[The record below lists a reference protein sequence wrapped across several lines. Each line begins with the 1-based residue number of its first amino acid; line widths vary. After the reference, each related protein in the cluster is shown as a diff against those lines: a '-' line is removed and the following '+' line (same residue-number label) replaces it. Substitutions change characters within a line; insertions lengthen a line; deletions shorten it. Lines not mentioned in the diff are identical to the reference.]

1 MAQNYPEFLDPV
13 ETASRD
19 YLDRLQEAA
28 LIEQIKNGFEN
39 APLIREIWNKAGVK
53 PSDIKSMSDFREK
66 APMFD
71 KDDQRAFRDNHSDL
85 TGGFVPIRPGSTM
98 SIGTTSGTTGDPTPV
113 PNLRRSPSEI
123 AYARAAWHQGA
134 RPGDYLTHL
143 LFTYRGG
150 HRGRLNKELGWAE
163 INYAMAPQEIPR
175 IAEGSKRYR
184 PTSMKVFASPFI
196 LMFEQYF
203 EQSGDDPVDVFSS
216 YKGIIFGG
224 EPLSDRLKALTQS
237 WRITLFETT
246 AFGEVSSGN
255 HCRMHDGFHAP
266 EDHGFIETVDPVTG
280 EPVRDGEIGELV
292 VSMFCDPMMPFI
304 RYRTGDLVIIDRSK
318 CGCGSTHARFQ
329 LLGRATDQ
337 ILVEGRSILPREI
350 MGLIE
355 TEDETRSNLFQ
366 IIRSAREM
374 DILKIRVGYD
384 PARMKGNQ
392 AELHDRLKDKV
403 HAAIGVP
410 TEIELVDQAELLKLG
425 PPHKIPRVAKS

>member
-1 MAQNYPEFLDPV
+1 
-13 ETASRD
+13 
-19 YLDRLQEAA
+19 
-28 LIEQIKNGFEN
+28 
-39 APLIREIWNKAGVK
+39 
-53 PSDIKSMSDFREK
+53 
-66 APMFD
+66 
-71 KDDQRAFRDNHSDL
+71 
-85 TGGFVPIRPGSTM
+85 
-98 SIGTTSGTTGDPTPV
+98 
-113 PNLRRSPSEI
+113 
-123 AYARAAWHQGA
+123 
-134 RPGDYLTHL
+134 
-143 LFTYRGG
+143 
-150 HRGRLNKELGWAE
+150 
-163 INYAMAPQEIPR
+163 
-175 IAEGSKRYR
+175 
-184 PTSMKVFASPFI
+184 MKVFASPFI

-237 WRITLFETT
+237 WGITLFETT

-392 AELHDRLKDKV
+392 AELFDRLKDKV